1 MWYNIDKKGGEEM
14 ELADFEGS
22 DFEMMSDTTLSKLI
36 EYLKT
41 VEKWTDAQIISLL
54 EYISKK

>member
-1 MWYNIDKKGGEEM
+1 M